1 MPLSFIDNIDAKR
14 HLMLVYDDP
23 KKAREIEFHFLRRGL
38 EKGER
43 GIYLTH
49 DDPKL
54 IEQDMERYGINLR
67 HYKKSGMLHVYQL
80 SNLMVHS
87 EGILKAAENIMH
99 QIDMGSKVPF
109 RIVGRFVQN
118 VGFEEGI
125 SVEYYLEKTFHA
137 LFDDSNGSFM
147 CTYDF
152 SQIQSNNEWRTW
164 LHRLEMCHHASILNI
179 CENAQIK
186 INAR

>member
-14 HLMLVYDDP
+14 HLMLVHDDP

-54 IEQDMERYGINLR
+54 IERDMERYGINLR
-67 HYKKSGMLHVYQL
+67 HYKKSGMLR
-80 SNLMVHS
+80 
-87 EGILKAAENIMH
+87 IL
-99 QIDMGSKVPF
+99 QIANPMEHPGGVLKGADSVMRQITMDSKIPF
-109 RIVGRFVQN
+109 RVVGRLISN
-118 VGFEEGI
+118 VGFEEGM
-125 SVEYYLEKTFHA
+125 SVEYCLEKTFYSI
-137 LFDDSNGSFM
+137 FDDSNGSVM

-164 LHRLEMCHHASILNI
+164 LHKLEMCHHASILNI

-186 INAR
+186 INTQ